1 MKSMSKQQLADKSGV
16 SLSTFN
22 RWCKPLQ
29 HQLEPLGMIPG
40 ARLLPP
46 NVVKYLA
53 DRFCID
59 L

>member
-1 MKSMSKQQLADKSGV
+1 MSKQQLADKAGV

-29 HQLEPLGMIPG
+29 TQLEHLGMIPG